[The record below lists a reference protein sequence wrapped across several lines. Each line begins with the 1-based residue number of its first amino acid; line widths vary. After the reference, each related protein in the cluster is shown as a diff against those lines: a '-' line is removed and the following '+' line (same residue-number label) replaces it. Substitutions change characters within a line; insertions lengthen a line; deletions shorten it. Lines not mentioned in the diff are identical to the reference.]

1 MKWIIFLIGRI
12 MMFKSKS
19 KFSYSTRGRTIEQ
32 NNSGK
37 KMPPKTSKS
46 KTTTKK
52 SYEYSK
58 NTK

>member
-1 MKWIIFLIGRI
+1 
-12 MMFKSKS
+12 MFKFKS

-46 KTTTKK
+46 KAPTSKKNYGFSKK
-52 SYEYSK
+52 SK
-58 NTK
+58 

>member
-1 MKWIIFLIGRI
+1 
-12 MMFKSKS
+12 MFKSKS

-46 KTTTKK
+46 KTSTSKK
-52 SYEYSK
+52 SYRFSK
-58 NTK
+58 KSK

>member
-1 MKWIIFLIGRI
+1 
-12 MMFKSKS
+12 MFKSKS

-52 SYEYSK
+52 SYKSSK